1 MFLRGP
7 RVHCYFPAGTP
18 SLRPTRAH
26 RTVLRRGEAWL
37 SGGPTSTSSG
47 GAVLFAM
54 DVDLERGA
62 LRIRGTLRIDGRL
75 LVTEPE
81 TAEPK
86 RFVPISVQAR
96 PTRRPRQRPPG
107 PGSRRGPA
115 PAPALGGRRDA
126 HARAPLEVV
135 SEILGHSS
143 IAITRDVY
151 GHVASDVSRDTI
163 ATLAAVLG
171 GQA

>member
-26 RTVLRRGEAWL
+26 RTVLRRGEALALRW
-37 SGGPTSTSSG
+37 P
-47 GAVLFAM
+47 